1 MKYIIGLIKFI
12 LIVAAVLFC
21 VFNSDPIDVVIFKGY
36 LVYEMPKFLPALV
49 AFFVGAVL
57 ASIVFICDRVK
68 IGQDMKK
75 LRRELIEANTNVD
88 RMRNLPLV
96 EESAIVAEKSEE
108 IKEESAV

>member
-1 MKYIIGLIKFI
+1 MKYIIGFIKFI

-49 AFFVGAVL
+49 ALFAGAAL

-68 IGQDMKK
+68 IGKDMKK
-75 LRRELIEANTNVD
+75 LRRELFEANTNVD

-96 EESAIVAEKSEE
+96 EEETAAAEKSEGT
-108 IKEESAV
+108 KEESAV